1 MRHPVAMLACL
12 LLASWTMQVF
22 ADPPAH
28 APAKGWRK
36 KHDPEYVGYTGTKWQ
51 RDYDISSGRC
61 NRQEIGAV
69 LGAATGGLIGSRV
82 GEENRTVATII
93 GAAIGA
99 LIGSKIGGA
108 LDDADRG
115 CFGHALEMSPP
126 GKRVSWDNPTT
137 GVHYEMLPREGRK
150 IDART
155 CRDFTLIATRGA
167 HKSSEQGLA
176 CQARA
181 GVWEL
186 VGK

>member
-1 MRHPVAMLACL
+1 
-12 LLASWTMQVF
+12 
-22 ADPPAH
+22 
-28 APAKGWRK
+28 
-36 KHDPEYVGYTGTKWQ
+36 VGYTGTKWQ

-115 CFGHALEMSPP
+115 CFGHALEISPP

-176 CQARA
+176 CQART